1 MNAYRNLAKVAV
13 LGIAMNVA
21 MNAAP
26 ALAQTSVAVEQG
38 RHHYVFYS
46 DRDIYFSP
54 ETKLYFWQES
64 GRWNSALTL
73 PPESAQYVARAKGIE
88 IDLDT
93 EKPYERN
100 AWVVARYRDDTTVK
114 RKLDASDRFV
124 GGRTLTNGQRP
135 SSHRYVYYANHGIYF
150 APDRNRYYWQSDG
163 RWNSGAILPAEFE
176 ATVRSGGVAIELDTD
191 RPYERDAYVI
201 ARYGHRQDRDS
212 DD

>member
-100 AWVVARYRDDTTVK
+100 AWVVAQYRDDTTVK

-135 SSHRYVYYANHGIYF
+135 PSHRYVYYADHGIYF